1 MAAEH
6 RERSVTALRRAVELS
21 DEGIV
26 MRAQLAWALA
36 RTGQADEGRAI
47 LSALEELEPHA
58 YVSRYHRAVVRLAL
72 GERERALD
80 ELERAAEARDPWI
93 VFLDADDALGEL
105 HGEARFD
112 RLVDRVHGR
121 D

>member
-1 MAAEH
+1 MIG
-6 RERSVTALRRAVELS
+6 RSIVDAVEEF
-21 DEGIV
+21 D
-26 MRAQLAWALA
+26 
-36 RTGQADEGRAI
+36 GRGVGAVT
-47 LSALEELEPHA
+47 H
-58 YVSRYHRAVVRLAL
+58 HRAVVRLAL
-72 GERERALD
+72 GQRERALD

-121 D
+121 G